1 MHPTAVCT
9 SWAWRRSTL
18 DQHGSIVPALLSADL
33 PSRVVYAA
41 AAKVLTSHRAPPT
54 TCTRVRTICSSSVW
68 SRSRI
73 EYGWHACT
81 LPRTRQS
88 GRSNPSSG
96 QYSFWPFGQTP
107 NNNMVPA
114 DIRWRGCGLRRRVME
129 TSCTRYRHIYVCTH
143 RSHQQYKSISTSSE
157 KKYIIHYSYMMI
169 QNRLRWRAILV
180 ISLWAIKNQIR
191 EVWIG

>member
-18 DQHGSIVPALLSADL
+18 DQHGSVVPALLSADL

-54 TCTRVRTICSSSVW
+54 TCTRVRTICSSSLW

-107 NNNMVPA
+107 NNNMVQQTYVGEAVAWGVELWKPVVLVIVIYMYA
-114 DIRWRGCGLRRRVME
+114 
-129 TSCTRYRHIYVCTH
+129 HIALI
-143 RSHQQYKSISTSSE
+143 SSISRYLHRL
-157 KKYIIHYSYMMI
+157 KNIYI
-169 QNRLRWRAILV
+169 
-180 ISLWAIKNQIR
+180 
-191 EVWIG
+191 